1 MRRSTRLLTSTSL
14 ICSILL
20 GLASGSVIAQN
31 TLPLPE
37 GQTLITLTV
46 TERTRVGQDTL
57 TADLRIEVDDRD
69 PAVVQNRINTAMAE
83 ALEMTSG
90 RDDVSV
96 ATGYYSIYQYNRSPT
111 GNRADEMWRGSQ
123 NITLESLDSAQ
134 VLELAG
140 ELQAKGFLMNQ
151 LSYSLSTERADEVR
165 DSLMEAALAR
175 AQQKAER
182 AGRALGKTDVELA
195 TVDIDTQSG
204 GYAPPVMMRAMADT
218 GSSMEMAAPV
228 ADAGETEVT
237 LTVRVQAVAR

>member
-1 MRRSTRLLTSTSL
+1 MRQSIRFLTSASL
-14 ICSILL
+14 ICSMLL
-20 GLASGSVIAQN
+20 TVVSASVFAQN
-31 TLPLPE
+31 SLPLPE

-46 TERTRVGQDTL
+46 TERMRVGQDTL

-69 PAVVQNRINTAMAE
+69 PAVVQNRINTAMGD
-83 ALEMTSG
+83 ALAVAGGHDE
-90 RDDVSV
+90 VSV
-96 ATGYYSIYQYNRSPT
+96 ATGHYGIYQYNRNPS

-123 NITLESLDSAQ
+123 SITLESTDAAQ
-134 VLELAG
+134 VLALAG

-165 DSLMEAALAR
+165 DSLMEAALTR

-182 AGRALGKTDVELA
+182 AGRALGKTQVELA
-195 TVDIDTQSG
+195 TVEIDARAD
-204 GYAPPVMMRAMADT
+204 GYSPPVMMRAMADT
-218 GSSMEMAAPV
+218 AGSMEMAAPG